1 MAQRPQTTFS
11 HSQVLLLWSQIDSGM
26 KIIRQAQALLAQ
38 RGTHLPTN
46 SQAAH
51 GGLLL
56 GTVWLS
62 FIWMSENGVFVES
75 FSLWLKNRMFFV
87 TQGVW
92 FLISRFSARDSRRMR
107 WENGVL
113 VTSSYKYIFI
123 DSIPQ
128 LLYYQPQALLHYL
141 RNHRRNSVPYIFN
154 FLILPNTEKI
164 LITLP
169 VFPMEHLKN
178 WNACHA
184 CHAKNTGARPSTSV
198 SASDRRCSNLNGF
211 AVDPGS
217 LRVHAW
223 SHVTKR

>member
-1 MAQRPQTTFS
+1 MAQRHQTTFS
-11 HSQVLLLWSQIDSGM
+11 HSQALLLWSQIDSGM

-56 GTVWLS
+56 GKVWLFHLNVRKWS
-62 FIWMSENGVFVES
+62 FCWKLLTVVEKQNVFCNARCLILDFKVLSKRFAKNAMRER
-75 FSLWLKNRMFFV
+75 SLGDQQL
-87 TQGVW
+87 Q
-92 FLISRFSARDSRRMR
+92 
-107 WENGVL
+107 
-113 VTSSYKYIFI
+113 I

-141 RNHRRNSVPYIFN
+141 RKHRRNSVPYIFN

-184 CHAKNTGARPSTSV
+184 CHAKKHRGPPLHL
-198 SASDRRCSNLNGF
+198 CF
-211 AVDPGS
+211 CF
-217 LRVHAW
+217 W
-223 SHVTKR
+223 